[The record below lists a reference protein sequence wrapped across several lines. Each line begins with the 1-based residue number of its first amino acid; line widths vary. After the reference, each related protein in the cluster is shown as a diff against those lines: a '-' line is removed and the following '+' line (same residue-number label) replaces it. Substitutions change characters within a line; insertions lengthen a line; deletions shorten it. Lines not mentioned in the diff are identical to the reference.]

1 ELCGPDTVNTVPP
14 QTLEAFQDHGKATPA
29 LLDGMDEAPGV
40 IEDLAALGIDLDEVT
55 ALLLERGVALFEDAI
70 DALLATIASMQRRQ
84 RGPRLDRT
92 ACSLPSPLQEAVNEA
107 GRAWDAAGKTARLW
121 AKDATLWTNQG
132 EERWL
137 AWLDVVDAQR
147 EHHEELLGGLQAL
160 VSSRGFT
167 HVLLIG

>member
-1 ELCGPDTVNTVPP
+1 AALAAKGARPQRLLWASTGTKDPRYSDVKYVEELCGPDTVNTVPP

-121 AKDATLWTNQG
+121 AKDARS
-132 EERWL
+132 E
-137 AWLDVVDAQR
+137 
-147 EHHEELLGGLQAL
+147 
-160 VSSRGFT
+160 
-167 HVLLIG
+167 